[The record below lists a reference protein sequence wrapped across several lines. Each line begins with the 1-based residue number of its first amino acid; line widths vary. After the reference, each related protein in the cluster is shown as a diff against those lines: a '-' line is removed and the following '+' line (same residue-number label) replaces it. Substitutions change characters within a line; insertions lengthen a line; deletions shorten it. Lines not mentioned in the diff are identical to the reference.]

1 MDIKKLIRSR
11 KFFFTLVA
19 LIGLGYYRYQ
29 ATEGIIAHRASRK
42 INVSRDEHSISEIGY
57 VYEMRVKTD
66 WWQRTQSVIWW
77 VKVPAT
83 NKIWSCS
90 LEGGY
95 NDFEKDDAV
104 SLVREDNADDSE
116 DHYGYIVGLH
126 GKKKDKTSLVWAIDN
141 DDLE

>member
-29 ATEGIIAHRASRK
+29 ATEGVIAQRASRK

-66 WWQRTQSVIWW
+66 WWQRTQRVIWW

-90 LEGGY
+90 LEGVITTSK
-95 NDFEKDDAV
+95 EMMQC
-104 SLVREDNADDSE
+104 LWC
-116 DHYGYIVGLH
+116 
-126 GKKKDKTSLVWAIDN
+126 GKTMQTTRKIITAIS
-141 DDLE
+141 